1 MTELSGIAGSL
12 ESTPGEVFG
21 GESCDGPRSSL
32 ENGPTRV
39 RELSNIWARLLKRTM
54 DFKFDTRSRNGLNH

>member
-32 ENGPTRV
+32 ENGPTRA
-39 RELSNIWARLLKRTM
+39 RKLSILYLGTSSEEN
-54 DFKFDTRSRNGLNH
+54 NGL